1 MNDYM
6 LELLVV
12 SGLFGLKF
20 WLRKQAI
27 RFPEIEIFDA
37 LERLLQ
43 FLFMLMLVWGV
54 VSLLN
59 YFVFD
64 VY

>member
-12 SGLFGLKF
+12 SGLFGLKL

-27 RFPEIEIFDA
+27 RFPEFEMFDA

-43 FLFMLMLVWGV
+43 FLFMLMLVWSV
-54 VSLLN
+54 VALLN
-59 YFVFD
+59 YFVLD